1 MKTQNLH
8 SEGETDYLEILKR
21 NFEELVKKIKNDN
34 TLSKEEKEEK
44 MNNIKKGHNQNKKQI
59 FKKLF

>member
-21 NFEELVKKIKNDN
+21 NFEDLVKRIKKNN

-44 MNNIKKGHNQNKKQI
+44 INNVKREYNHSKKQI

>member
-21 NFEELVKKIKNDN
+21 DFEKLVKKIKKDT

-44 MNNIKKGHNQNKKQI
+44 INNVKKEHNQNKKQV

>member
-44 MNNIKKGHNQNKKQI
+44 INNIKKEHNQNKKQI

>member
-21 NFEELVKKIKNDN
+21 NFEEFVKKIKKDT

-44 MNNIKKGHNQNKKQI
+44 IDNAEKEYKHNKKQI